1 MPRKERKRKPGHRD
15 CGTQLCGNRC
25 SLYVITN
32 ITGFRLDHRI
42 NRTTMG
48 DKTVIGLV
56 TITLLIQGISMAYAN
71 FYCVSG
77 KTGDYV

>member
-1 MPRKERKRKPGHRD
+1 MPRKERKRKRGIETAAHNCVEID
-15 CGTQLCGNRC
+15 A
-25 SLYVITN
+25 LYVITN
-32 ITGFRLDHRI
+32 ITGFRLDHRW

-48 DKTVIGLV
+48 DNIVIVLV
-56 TITLLIQGISMAYAN
+56 TITVLSQGISMAYAN